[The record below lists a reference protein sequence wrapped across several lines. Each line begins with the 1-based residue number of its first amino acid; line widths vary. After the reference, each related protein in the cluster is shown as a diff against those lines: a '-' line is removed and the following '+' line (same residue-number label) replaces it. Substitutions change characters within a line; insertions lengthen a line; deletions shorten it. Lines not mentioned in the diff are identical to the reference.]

1 MVGGRSPKRGDFN
14 LATQARRQAGS
25 AFKPF
30 VLAAA
35 LDDGMELSE
44 TYRAPSSMR
53 LRFDSGEVWRVR
65 NYDRRGY
72 GSLSLRTATA
82 NSVNTVYAQLIRDVG
97 PRKVVDIAKKLGFT
111 SHLSAVPSL
120 ALGTSGVTA
129 LEMAGAYAAF
139 ANDGEYL
146 RPTGIAEVRD
156 AAGKVVFSGER
167 RAEKVIGV
175 DVASGVREALRGVVR
190 RGTGSTARVKG
201 ISDIAG
207 KTGTTE
213 DHRDAWFVGFARG
226 FAIAVWVGYP
236 QGGKTMERVHGISV
250 TGSSFPAQIWKR
262 VLGSLVAKY
271 QTDEDVENAAVKS
284 RRDTAPTSIPTVPE
298 PSPSEEPSPTPEPRR
313 PRPRCPLLVA
323 C

>member
-1 MVGGRSPKRGDFN
+1 
-14 LATQARRQAGS
+14 
-25 AFKPF
+25 
-30 VLAAA
+30 
-35 LDDGMELSE
+35 
-44 TYRAPSSMR
+44 
-53 LRFDSGEVWRVR
+53 
-65 NYDRRGY
+65 
-72 GSLSLRTATA
+72 
-82 NSVNTVYAQLIRDVG
+82 
-97 PRKVVDIAKKLGFT
+97 
-111 SHLSAVPSL
+111 
-120 ALGTSGVTA
+120 
-129 LEMAGAYAAF
+129 MAGAYAAF

-190 RGTGSTARVKG
+190 RGTGTTARVKG

-271 QTDEDVENAAVKS
+271 QTDDDVENSAVKS